1 MAETAGAGAGAG
13 AGPTWSDRLEEK
25 GHGRWAAENGGQ
37 VDPVQQQPRL
47 LRQGS
52 LGWEQSVSQ
61 GPPPWSE
68 DLPEE
73 GPPGLRCSP
82 SQEGHARPKT
92 LKHSGTSWWPA
103 LSPTGKDLEASQG
116 RA

>member
-1 MAETAGAGAGAG
+1 MVA
-13 AGPTWSDRLEEK
+13 RLTPCSSSPACSV
-25 GHGRWAAENGGQ
+25 RAPWGGSRASAR
-37 VDPVQQQPRL
+37 D
-47 LRQGS
+47 
-52 LGWEQSVSQ
+52 
-61 GPPPWSE
+61 PPPWSE

-73 GPPGLRCSP
+73 EPPGLRCSP
-82 SQEGHARPKT
+82 SQEGHERPKT